1 MAHASACTTMP
12 GMTVPNAA
20 SAGKKTS
27 AEPTASSAGKK
38 TSAEPTASSAGKK
51 SSAGLTAR
59 LAGYLENLARALR
72 RYGRDEDKV
81 LVLGGVRSGKSR
93 HAERLVARH
102 PHLVY
107 VAPGLPASDDDP
119 EWAARVAAH
128 QARRPAHWKTVE
140 TTDLAGTLRKATE
153 PLLIDCLG
161 TWLSRVLDD
170 VGAWREKPGWEHR
183 LDDRLEDFLAAW
195 AAARVPVVA
204 VSNEVGS
211 GVVPATSSGRLFRD
225 VLGAL
230 NNRVSADAD
239 RVVLVV
245 AGRALDL

>member
-1 MAHASACTTMP
+1 MPSARVAEERVREISGDQPGRAGRKSEWHAPNVSACTRMP
-12 GMTVPNAA
+12 GM
-20 SAGKKTS
+20 SK
-27 AEPTASSAGKK
+27 
-38 TSAEPTASSAGKK
+38 
-51 SSAGLTAR
+51 LTHR
-59 LAGYLENLARALR
+59 LAGGFEYLARALR
-72 RYGRDEDKV
+72 RYGRDDKV

-102 PHLVY
+102 PHLTY
-107 VAPGLPASDDDP
+107 VAPGLPPSADDS

-128 QARRPAHWKTVE
+128 RARRPAHWRTLE
-140 TTDLAGTLRKATE
+140 TTDLAAALRRASG

-161 TWLSRVLDD
+161 TWLSRVLDE
-170 VGAWREKPGWEHR
+170 VGAWVQEPGWEQR

-230 NNRVSADAD
+230 NNRVSADSD
-239 RVVLVV
+239 RVILVV
-245 AGRALDL
+245 AGRALDLS

>member
-1 MAHASACTTMP
+1 MP

-20 SAGKKTS
+20 SAGKRTS
-27 AEPTASSAGKK
+27 AAPNASSTGKK
-38 TSAEPTASSAGKK
+38 P
-51 SSAGLTAR
+51 SAGLTSR
-59 LAGYLENLARALR
+59 LAGYLETLARALR
-72 RYGRDEDKV
+72 RYGRDDSKV

-93 HAERLVARH
+93 HAERLAAH
-102 PHLVY
+102 HSHLVY

-119 EWAARVAAH
+119 ERAARVAAH
-128 QARRPAHWKTVE
+128 QARRPAHWKTLE
-140 TTDLAGTLRKATE
+140 TTDLAGTLRNATE

-170 VGAWREKPGWEHR
+170 VGAWRQKPGWEHR
-183 LDDRLEDFLAAW
+183 LDARLEDFLAAW
-195 AAARVPVVA
+195 AAARVPVLA

-230 NNRVSADAD
+230 NNRVYAESADT
-239 RVVLVV
+239 
-245 AGRALDL
+245 

>member
-1 MAHASACTTMP
+1 VAHVSACTTMP
-12 GMTVPNAA
+12 GMT
-20 SAGKKTS
+20 K
-27 AEPTASSAGKK
+27 
-38 TSAEPTASSAGKK
+38 
-51 SSAGLTAR
+51 LTHR

-72 RYGRDEDKV
+72 RYGRDEGKV

-93 HAERLVARH
+93 H

-107 VAPGLPASDDDP
+107 VAPGLPAGDDDP
-119 EWAARVAAH
+119 GWAARVAAH
-128 QARRPAHWKTVE
+128 QARRPSHWKTVE
-140 TTDLAGTLRKATE
+140 TTDLAGTLRTATE